1 MIGFS
6 PPKTTESLMSRIV
19 DVAKSSFALAQ
30 SALDVTNAIKAAFA
44 GVAAGSKTL
53 TNGATAPDAIQNTAA
68 TRHIAIVESDGKVTY
83 LLGWR

>member
-6 PPKTTESLMSRIV
+6 PPKTVDSTMKRIH
-19 DVAKSSFALAQ
+19 DVVRASFALAQ
-30 SALDVTNAIKAAFA
+30 SALDVTKAIQAAFA

-68 TRHIAIVESDGKVTY
+68 TRHIAIIESDGKVTY